1 MKGNFRVLKG
11 LASAVC
17 RSTKLLSRAKLLLL
31 VSSMFFV
38 SMGIGQVIRIEGKNL
53 SLKQVLNEVKKQSGY
68 SVFIRKDLLDNATL
82 INLQKKNRTVEE
94 LLKEVTKNQQ
104 LDYQIKGKEIVLTR
118 RNSTLKHT
126 RRISS
131 DEQQLTQVRGTV
143 VDIKGVPV
151 NNVTIKSNKS
161 RQLTRTN
168 ENGQFKI
175 GVLLPDELT
184 VSMVGYDRKTL
195 IVQSSNVLR
204 ISLEPTFVEVED
216 VIVTGIFSR
225 PMENFTGSA
234 VTIKGE
240 DLRKVS
246 TVDVFKGVAAL
257 DPAFNIVANNGVGG
271 NINSMPE
278 IQIRGQNSFPTL
290 SDDITTNPNQP
301 LFVLDGFEVNLERIK
316 DLDINVIS
324 SIVILKDASA
334 TTIYGSRGANG
345 VMVITTIQP
354 DPGKLRVSVSN
365 DLSISTPDLSVYK
378 LLDARQKLDFERRVG
393 IYSDR
398 DPNQQYALD
407 QLYNHRL
414 KDVTGGINTDWRS
427 LAVQTGINNRTTVS
441 LSGGDDAVR
450 YGINASAN
458 AQNGVMKG
466 QDRINYQG
474 QFDFS
479 YRVKKFRFSNSARFY
494 QTKSNESPY
503 GEFGTYL
510 NMNPYWAP
518 YDADGNL
525 RYYLEDFKADG
536 QWIYERRETNPL
548 FNATL
553 NSLNRSRSTGFQDN
567 LNIRYDVHSSFFVE
581 TRLGVIKEFDLSDI
595 FVPGTHT
602 DYEQMTDPALKGEY
616 VKGQTER
623 FSYEFATY
631 LNYNKRIGKHLLL
644 GTFSFELGSRK
655 TDGYNLTAVGFPTDN
670 LDHILYATQ
679 YQPNSRP
686 SGSEG
691 TANRVGML
699 LNGNYSY
706 DNRYLAD
713 ISIRKDGSSAYGTDR
728 KFGDFWSV
736 GLGWNLHNEAFF
748 KDNENIDRL
757 RLRTSYGSTGS
768 LEIPAYASLT
778 QYAYDINNTYDG
790 NLGIGISGIGN
801 PNLGWQ
807 EKKEFNVGADIELMN
822 NRLNIR
828 AEFYNS
834 TTNQAITQLTLAPS
848 IGFDSYYENFGKINN
863 KGMELALQYKV
874 IDRLDQNFMWVL
886 FANGLKNK
894 NTLLEISDNL
904 KSLNEDLNS
913 KSNTIPNFL
922 FEEGKSTTS
931 IFAVP
936 SLGINPANGREVYLK
951 KDGTKTYIWSAS
963 DKIAYGNTQPNF
975 QGAFGTNLYYK
986 GFELGLILDYR
997 FGGQLY
1003 NQTLVDRVENI
1014 DPHYNVDE
1022 RAYNLG
1028 WTKPGDITQFRQI
1041 HITNNTQT
1049 FITTR
1054 FVEDDNLLNINSL
1067 SFGYQFRNQSLVKRL
1082 GFNSLRVRAITNDVA
1097 RFSTIQIER
1106 GRDNPFARIYSLSI
1120 NASF

>member
-1 MKGNFRVLKG
+1 MNRILKKLHKVYVLGILISCFTIQLGFSQTHRVTVDAKDITLNELLTEIRKQTGYDFVFTATKLDFNKKVSPKFKNANLRAVLDRYFNVNAGVIYLLKNNTILLIDEDKAPNKTLQGQVLSAGDKQPIAGVTVSVNEKDISTKTDASGNF
-11 LASAVC
+11 
-17 RSTKLLSRAKLLLL
+17 
-31 VSSMFFV
+31 
-38 SMGIGQVIRIEGKNL
+38 
-53 SLKQVLNEVKKQSGY
+53 VLNIPEYCQELKVSFIGY
-68 SVFIRKDLLDNATL
+68 KTAHIPITAS
-82 INLQKKNRTVEE
+82 IN
-94 LLKEVTKNQQ
+94 
-104 LDYQIKGKEIVLTR
+104 YQI
-118 RNSTLKHT
+118 
-126 RRISS
+126 
-131 DEQQLTQVRGTV
+131 
-143 VDIKGVPV
+143 
-151 NNVTIKSNKS
+151 
-161 RQLTRTN
+161 
-168 ENGQFKI
+168 
-175 GVLLPDELT
+175 ELEE
-184 VSMVGYDRKTL
+184 
-195 IVQSSNVLR
+195 
-204 ISLEPTFVEVED
+204 SLEDIDEV
-216 VIVTGIFSR
+216 VVTGIFSR
-225 PMENFTGSA
+225 PTENFTGSA

-246 TVDVFKGVAAL
+246 TVDVFKSVAAL
-257 DPAFNIVANNGVGG
+257 DPAFNIVPNNNVGG
-271 NINSMPE
+271 NINAMPE

-316 DLDINVIS
+316 DLDINIIS

-345 VMVITTIQP
+345 VMVITTIEP
-354 DPGKLRVSVSN
+354 DPGKLRVSVTN
-365 DLSISTPDLSVYK
+365 DLSVSTPDLSVYK

-393 IYSDR
+393 IYSDP

-407 QLYNHRL
+407 QLYNQRL
-414 KDVTGGINTDWRS
+414 KDVAGGINTDWRR

-441 LSGGDDAVR
+441 LSGGDEAIR
-450 YGINASAN
+450 YGINASTN
-458 AQNGVMKG
+458 LQNGVMKE
-466 QDRINYQG
+466 QDRVNYQG

-479 YRVKKFRFSNSARFY
+479 YRIKKFRFSNSARFY
-494 QTKSNESPY
+494 QIKSNESPY
-503 GEFGTYL
+503 GGFGTYL

-536 QWIYERRETNPL
+536 LWSYERSETNPL

-553 NSLNRSRSTGFQDN
+553 NSLNRKRTTGFQDN
-567 LNIRYDVHSSFFVE
+567 LNIRYDVHPSFFVE
-581 TRLGVIKEFDLSDI
+581 TKLGITKEIGLSD
-595 FVPGTHT
+595 FFLPGTHT
-602 DYEQMTDPALKGEY
+602 NYDRITDPALKGEY
-616 VKGQTER
+616 TKGQSEQLN
-623 FSYEFATY
+623 YEFSTY
-631 LNYNKRIGKHLLL
+631 LNYNKRIDKHLIL
-644 GTFSFELGSRK
+644 GTFSFELGSRR

-686 SGSEG
+686 GGSEG

-713 ISIRKDGSSAYGTDR
+713 LSVRKDGSSAYETDR

-736 GLGWNLHNEAFF
+736 GLGWNLHNEGFI
-748 KDNENIDRL
+748 KDNKQIERL
-757 RLRTSYGSTGS
+757 RLRASYGSTGS

-778 QYAYDINNTYDG
+778 QYVYDVNNTYDG

-807 EKKEFNVGADIELMN
+807 EKRELNVGADLELFK

-828 AEFYNS
+828 AEYYNS

-848 IGFDSYYENFGKINN
+848 VGFDSYYENYGKINN
-863 KGMELALQYKV
+863 QGVELAVQYKV
-874 IDRLDQNFMWVL
+874 IDRADQNFMWTV

-894 NTLLEISDNL
+894 NKLLEISDNL
-904 KSLNEDLNS
+904 RSLNENLNS
-913 KSNTIPNFL
+913 NSNTIPNFL

-936 SLGINPANGREVYLK
+936 SLGINPANGKEIYLK
-951 KDGTKTYIWSAS
+951 KDGTKTYTWSAN
-963 DKIAYGNTQPNF
+963 DKIAYGNTQPDF
-975 QGAFGTNLYYK
+975 QGTFGTNIFYK

-997 FGGQLY
+997 FGGKLY

-1014 DPHYNVDE
+1014 NPYYNVDE

-1028 WTKPGDITQFRQI
+1028 WSQPGDISRFRQI
-1041 HITNNTQT
+1041 HVFNNTQT

-1054 FVEDDNLLNINSL
+1054 FVEDENTLNINSL
-1067 SFGYQFRNQSLVKRL
+1067 SFGYLFRDQPLVKRL
-1082 GFNSLRVRAITNDVA
+1082 GFNSLRVRAITNDIA
-1097 RFSTIQIER
+1097 RFSTVKIER
-1106 GRDNPFARIYSLSI
+1106 GRDNPFARTYSLSI
-1120 NASF
+1120 NVSF